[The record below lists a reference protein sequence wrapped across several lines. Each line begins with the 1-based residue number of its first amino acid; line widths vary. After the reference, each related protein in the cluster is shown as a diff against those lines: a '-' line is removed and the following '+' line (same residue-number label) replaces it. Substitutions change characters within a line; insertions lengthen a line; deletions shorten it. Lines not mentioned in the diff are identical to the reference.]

1 MARAHAAIAS
11 ARNYD
16 LKSLGRS
23 FARQSFHRLLAND
36 RLLRSAVPMLV
47 GVFLIVLALVVFL
60 HINVSRERAVAAAGS
75 DLALVASV
83 LADDL
88 SRRSAGGSVADADA
102 HLRAVLDAPSL
113 PPLALADR
121 QLLISDPTGRI
132 ILRSGVAPT
141 GNPVNLVD
149 ILGTGQVLTTFA
161 ERAGVM
167 TLQLPDGAQ
176 ALATVRT
183 LGAPYGQLA
192 LLTPLDAAL
201 APWKRETLLATSLSF
216 ITGGIVL
223 LLTVA
228 VRWQTARAREADSL
242 SIRVQS
248 RIDTALARGKS
259 GLIDWDLARG
269 RIFLSRSFH
278 ELLGLD
284 PRDTQV
290 GFGEFD
296 KLVHPDDIDLFAL
309 ADALLTDATRT
320 LDKVFRARHA
330 SGDWI
335 WLRIRAEIVMDDLD
349 GSNHLVGIGVDIT
362 EEKQTAERTATADLR
377 LRDAIETISE
387 AFVLWDAENRL
398 VLCNSKYQQLHAL
411 PGDAVVTGAPY
422 ETLMRDARHTVV
434 TTQSVPDGRR
444 EAGARNYEA
453 RLEDGRWMHVSERRT
468 KDGGFVSVGTD
479 ITSLKRHEEK
489 LLDSEKRLMATV
501 ADLRKSRQ
509 TLELQAEQLADL
521 AEKYAEQ
528 KASAESANRA
538 KSEFLAN
545 MSHELRTPLNAIIGF
560 SEIMESG
567 AFGGLGSPKYLEYTR
582 DISDSGRY
590 LLDVINDILD
600 MSTLEAGRVELKR
613 ETVEVDAVVLDALR
627 VLTPQ
632 AEEKGLALRAEAA
645 TGVTIE
651 ADKRGLKQIL
661 LNLLSN
667 AVKFTPSGGRVT
679 VRVRALGDA
688 LNIYVEDT
696 GIGIPREALP
706 KLARPFEQVENQFT
720 KSHKGSGLGLAIA
733 KSLVE
738 LHNGSMRIRSSV
750 GAGTVVLVRLPMR
763 EGDVLEQMPEI
774 ESLTASH

>member
-1 MARAHAAIAS
+1 
-11 ARNYD
+11 
-16 LKSLGRS
+16 
-23 FARQSFHRLLAND
+23 
-36 RLLRSAVPMLV
+36 MLV
-47 GVFLIVLALVVFL
+47 GVFLIALALVVFL
-60 HINVSRERAVAAAGS
+60 HISISRERAVAAAGS

-88 SRRSAGGSVADADA
+88 VRRSSGGSITDAKS
-102 HLRAVLDAPSL
+102 HIQGVLDAPSL

-132 ILRSGVAPT
+132 ILRSGMPT
-141 GNPVNLVD
+141 DGTSTNLVD
-149 ILGTGQVLTTFA
+149 ILGSGQALTTFA

-167 TLQLPDGAQ
+167 RLQLSDGTP

-183 LGAPYGQLA
+183 LAAPYGQLA

-201 APWKRETLLATSLSF
+201 TPWKRETLLATSLSF

-228 VRWQTARAREADSL
+228 VRWQTARAREADGL
-242 SIRVQS
+242 SFRVQS

-259 GLIDWDLARG
+259 GLLDWDLARG

-284 PRDTQV
+284 PRDSQV
-290 GFGEFD
+290 GFGEFH

-309 ADALLTDATRT
+309 ADALLTDNART

-335 WLRIRAEIVMDDLD
+335 WLRIRAEISMDEAD
-349 GSNHLVGIGVDIT
+349 GSSHLVGIGVDIT
-362 EEKQTAERTATADLR
+362 EEKQSAERNATADLR

-411 PGDAVVTGAPY
+411 PGDAVTTGAPY
-422 ETLMRDARHTVV
+422 ETLMRHAQHTVV

-567 AFGGLGSPKYLEYTR
+567 AFGCLGSPKYTEYTR

-651 ADKRGLKQIL
+651 ADKRSLKQIL

-733 KSLVE
+733 KSLVD

-750 GAGTVVLVRLPMR
+750 GAGTVVLIRLPMR
-763 EGDVLEQMPEI
+763 EGDVLDQAPEI
-774 ESLTASH
+774 ESLAAIS